1 MSNTKTAVVS
11 LKKKPMEN
19 VIFKKYYILIGVLGF
34 FISRAGI
41 IKGLTPFGIAF
52 LTASLGTSFSLVS
65 LLSVLL
71 GLISF
76 HGLKGYN
83 YLFTAGLI
91 YMINILIDNRK
102 LTKIKVSILS
112 SVVFFGVSFIHLILF
127 KYIYIYDIV
136 MTSFETIVIFT
147 LSYIFS
153 YSIPKIGKNYKNK
166 YTKEEI
172 ICVFIT
178 LSLSIAGFDDMSVF
192 TMSLKNILSILTV
205 IIFGYSFGPT
215 LGATLG
221 VIIGMVSY
229 IAQVDMPFALSIFGL
244 SGLLAGVFKD
254 LGKIGSILG
263 FILGNFIISFYIN
276 GYGTSFLS
284 YQEIGTG
291 LILFIIIYRFVLGDV
306 IKENL
311 GNLTYDKNHAYNS
324 SRISDLTKNRLNSM
338 SEIFNELGNVIVKA
352 KEREDICTDKV
363 TWLIDQIAREN
374 CSNCSIRKFCWEED
388 LYTTYYSFFNLLA
401 ALELNG
407 EIDESHLPP
416 LFTNT
421 CINTKKIITKT
432 NNVFDL
438 YRVNYMWEQRM
449 AENRKLVSE
458 QLIGIS
464 NIMKE
469 TMEGL
474 DKDFKFNIDV
484 EECLYTSL
492 KSAGVDIDCI
502 TVAEFDNDF
511 EIYVEV
517 SNGSKVKN
525 SLENIIGLASEVV
538 GIPLG
543 GDYMIN
549 NINKEV
555 NSYRLKK
562 ANRYNAITR
571 AAKSN
576 ESQNSVSG
584 DSFTFGE
591 EKNTYFA
598 ALSDG
603 MGVGKKASFESSVAI
618 SLLEKFL
625 EAGFNIDIALRSI
638 NSILMLKSKEESF
651 TTLDIGAIDLYT
663 GKLKS
668 IKTGAATTFIKKKNE
683 IQMINSHSLPVGI
696 LKDVDLEIY
705 EEDLDDGDFIIM
717 MTDGVLE
724 ANEEVHNK
732 ESWMMEL
739 IKNIDSLNPQTIANE
754 ILKSA
759 KNVSNGVIKDDMTV
773 LVTKVWKTY

>member
-1 MSNTKTAVVS
+1 MA
-11 LKKKPMEN
+11 
-19 VIFKKYYILIGVLGF
+19 
-34 FISRAGI
+34 
-41 IKGLTPFGIAF
+41 
-52 LTASLGTSFSLVS
+52 
-65 LLSVLL
+65 
-71 GLISF
+71 
-76 HGLKGYN
+76 
-83 YLFTAGLI
+83 
-91 YMINILIDNRK
+91 
-102 LTKIKVSILS
+102 
-112 SVVFFGVSFIHLILF
+112 
-127 KYIYIYDIV
+127 
-136 MTSFETIVIFT
+136 SFETIVIFT

-178 LSLSIAGFDDMSVF
+178 LSLSIAGFGDIIFHS
-192 TMSLKNILSILTV
+192 MSLKNIFSILAV
-205 IIFGYSFGPT
+205 ITFGYSFGPT

-244 SGLLAGVFKD
+244 SGLLSGVFKD

-263 FILGNFIISFYIN
+263 FILGNCIVSFYIN

-284 YQEIGTG
+284 YQEIGIG
-291 LILFIIIYRFVLGDV
+291 LMLFIIIYKFVLGDL
-306 IKENL
+306 IEENL
-311 GNLTYDKNHAYNS
+311 GNLTYDKSHSYNS
-324 SRISDLTKNRLNSM
+324 SRISDLTKSRLNSM

-352 KEREDICTDKV
+352 TEREDICTDKV

-374 CSNCSIRKFCWEED
+374 CNNCSIRKFCWEED
-388 LYTTYYSFFNLLA
+388 LYTTYYAFFNLLA

-407 EIDESHLPP
+407 EIDESNLPP
-416 LFTNT
+416 LFTDT

-438 YRVNYMWEQRM
+438 YRINYIWEQRM
-449 AENRKLVSE
+449 AENRKLVSD

-464 NIMKE
+464 SIMKE

-474 DKDFKFNIDV
+474 DKDFKFNTDV

-492 KSAGVDIDCI
+492 KSKGVDAECV
-502 TVAEFDNDF
+502 TVAEFDSDF

-525 SLENIIGLASEVV
+525 SLENIKGIASEVV
-538 GIPLG
+538 GIPLS

-549 NINKEV
+549 NVNTKEV

-576 ESQNSVSG
+576 ESQNNISG

-591 EKNTYFA
+591 EKSTYFA

-603 MGVGKKASFESSVAI
+603 MGVGRKASFESSVAI

-625 EAGFNIDIALRSI
+625 EAGFNIEIALRNI

-668 IKTGAATTFIKKKNE
+668 IKSGAAPTFIKKKDG
-683 IQMINSHSLPVGI
+683 IKMINSHSLPVGI

-717 MTDGVLE
+717 ITDGVLE
-724 ANEEVHNK
+724 ANTEVQNK
-732 ESWMMEL
+732 ESWIMDILE
-739 IKNIDSLNPQTIANE
+739 NIDSLNPQTIANE

-759 KNVSNGVIKDDMTV
+759 KNVCNNVIKDDMTV
-773 LVTKVWKTY
+773 LVTKVWKAH